1 MEKDIKKEDLVRV
14 KSGQIQ
20 PRTQISE
27 LRDLLKMLENRIAK
41 LKEID
46 SDEALEILPLLDQA
60 TNKLTELNEAGAAVS
75 GEATQLESLLMQLH
89 QKRAVF
95 VNRAGGASALQSAR
109 QEYQPVKD
117 HWWWFMDQT
126 LANERKSSLLRWVSG
141 LLILGVLLVVI
152 VFVYQRFFAPDPAF
166 QASYGL
172 MHEAEGALMI
182 GDYPVALDKVN
193 QALTYTPDDPDLYL
207 MKGVI
212 YQGLGDPEAAEASF
226 VIARKGIDGEDVFLV
241 ERSRLYSMLNL
252 FDLVIEDANMALLI
266 NPDRVSAYIFRG
278 QAYEM
283 LGDNTSAIADFE
295 KASEVAEK
303 IGNVQ
308 LQAVARMHLAQ
319 ALQLGLPPETGTP
332 SE

>member
-1 MEKDIKKEDLVRV
+1 MERNVQKEDLVRI

-27 LRDLLKMLENRIAK
+27 LRDLLKTLENRIARM
-41 LKEID
+41 KEID

-60 TNKLTELNEAGAAVS
+60 TNKLTALRDAGGAVS
-75 GEATQLESLLMQLH
+75 GEATQLESLLMQFH
-89 QKRAVF
+89 RKRSLF
-95 VNRAGGASALQSAR
+95 VSQAGGGAVLQNAR
-109 QEYQPVKD
+109 QEYQPVED

-126 LANERKSSLLRWVSG
+126 LANERKYSLLRWGSG
-141 LLILGVLLVVI
+141 LLILGVLLVVVI
-152 VFVYQRFFAPDPAF
+152 FVYQRFFAPDPAF

-172 MHEAEGALMI
+172 LHEAEGALMI
-182 GDYPVALDKVN
+182 GDYPIALDKVN
-193 QALTYTPDDPDLYL
+193 QALTYSPDNADLYL
-207 MKGVI
+207 MQGVI
-212 YQGLGDPEAAEASF
+212 YQGLDDPKAAEASF
-226 VIARKGIDGEDVFLV
+226 VLARKGIDGEDAFLV

-252 FDLVIEDANMALLI
+252 FDLVIEDANMAIMI
-266 NPDRVSAYIFRG
+266 NPDRASAYIFRG

-283 LGDNTSAIADFE
+283 LGDYSSAIADYE

-319 ALQLGLPPETGTP
+319 VLQLGLPPETGTP